1 VIYHFNFKAP
11 PTCLAFSP
19 NGRFFAI
26 GLGKQLQIWRTP
38 SFDEAREREFA
49 PFVKYRTY
57 NGHYKDVTSV
67 SWSGDSRFLVTTGKD
82 LTARVWSLDPVEGF
96 TPTTLSAHRDTVV
109 NAYFSADQEIVFHYS
124 KWLTTDLHSESRR
137 CTLSMD
143 VSTRRRSRRQNL
155 PRSRYALAH
164 PDQTLLPST

>member
-1 VIYHFNFKAP
+1 MKVCYFADSLTEDGHAMLVNFIRRNVIYHFNLKAA
-11 PTCLAFSP
+11 PTALEFSP

-38 SFDEAREREFA
+38 SFDESREREFA

-96 TPTTLSAHRDTVV
+96 TPTTLSGHRDTVV
-109 NAYFSADQEIVFHYS
+109 GAYFSADQEIV
-124 KWLTTDLHSESRR
+124 SRFQ
-137 CTLSMD
+137 S
-143 VSTRRRSRRQNL
+143 V
-155 PRSRYALAH
+155 
-164 PDQTLLPST
+164 